1 MVARAKKPYIF
12 VAEGRPKVK
21 GRPRASRTGRVYT
34 PKDTLAAEAELAAQ
48 YEGPKFDGPLDVFVE
63 YEKDQQFIRI
73 TPLSAEHDSVAQA
86 DIDNLLKLTLD
97 ALNGVAWNDDRQ
109 VVRLSAVKAH

>member
-1 MVARAKKPYIF
+1 MKRQAQPYEF
-12 VAEGRPKVK
+12 VAEGRPKTK

-34 PKDTLAAEAELAAQ
+34 PKATLVAEAELAAQ
-48 YEGPKFDGPLDVFVE
+48 YDGPKYDGPLDVSVE
-63 YEKDQQFIRI
+63 YEKDRQTIAI
-73 TPLSAEHDSVAQA
+73 TPLPEDQATVAQA

-109 VVRLSAVKAH
+109 IVRITGTKKH